1 MRCIQEADAT
11 TWAVSASAVGYSAWP
26 ESGDHLGRPGFL
38 LRNDA
43 SEALIGR
50 STACATRAAIAP
62 GEEDVI
68 GPREHGPVVHFGVVM
83 VVQVMVAKEPER
95 RAQAK
100 KPIRFQAVN
109 RPMDTGPQVCVT
121 KAPRQQSRG
130 GNDNR
135 RNRSDSDS
143 PHAQHEERRA
153 GQQHTVS
160 QRHVDQFM
168 VIRSPM
174 MGSVGFQLP

>member
-1 MRCIQEADAT
+1 MGGVCLRRRLL
-11 TWAVSASAVGYSAWP
+11 YSAWP
-26 ESGDHLGRPGFL
+26 ESEDHLGRPGLL

-109 RPMDTGPQVCVT
+109 RPMDTAGPART
-121 KAPRQQSRG
+121 LGRLG
-130 GNDNR
+130 
-135 RNRSDSDS
+135 
-143 PHAQHEERRA
+143 
-153 GQQHTVS
+153 
-160 QRHVDQFM
+160 
-168 VIRSPM
+168 
-174 MGSVGFQLP
+174 